1 MRRRLD
7 ANHQVDYVEGM
18 SGPTLVILAAGRARR
33 YGGLKQL
40 APIGRHGEGV
50 IDLIASDAMTAGFD
64 DIVIVLNR
72 DTGPTIQEHVAK
84 NWPKNHRVSFAFQE
98 KLRGTVDAVLA
109 AEEFVDHSLPFGVSN
124 ADDLYGLDAL
134 TKLEGHLSS
143 SPDCCMVSFQLE
155 NSLIG
160 DLPVSRG
167 TCQVANGRLIH
178 VVERRNVHFTP
189 DGLEADDG
197 LTPRF
202 LEPETQ
208 VSMNLWGFQP
218 NIWPLMHREV
228 AEHDFNESAEVLLP
242 TFVAGVMARD
252 GLVFSVLETSSRC
265 IGVTHAEDLPLA
277 QFLVRE
283 EIKSGLRPE
292 FAFS

>member
-1 MRRRLD
+1 M
-7 ANHQVDYVEGM
+7 N
-18 SGPTLVILAAGRARR
+18 GPTLVILAAGRARR

-50 IDLIASDAMTAGFD
+50 IDLIASDAINAGFS
-64 DIVIVLNR
+64 DIVIVVNH
-72 DTGPTIQEHVAK
+72 DTGPTIQEHVATH
-84 NWPKNHRVSFAFQE
+84 WPADQKVSFAFQE

-109 AEEFVDHSLPFGVSN
+109 AEEFVNHSVPFGVSN
-124 ADDLYGLDAL
+124 ADDLYGRDAL
-134 TKLEGHLSS
+134 TKLGHHLSN
-143 SPDCCMVSFQLE
+143 SPDCCLVAFELE
-155 NSLIG
+155 NSLVG

-167 TCQVANGRLIH
+167 TCQVDNGRLTH

-197 LTPRF
+197 LQPRF
-202 LEPETQ
+202 LESETR

-218 NIWPLMHREV
+218 NIWPLMHREL
-228 AEHDFNESAEVLLP
+228 AEHDFEASAEVLLP
-242 TFVAGVMARD
+242 TFVAGVMSRD
-252 GLVFSVLETSSRC
+252 GIVFSVLETDSRC

-292 FAFS
+292 FAFR

>member
-1 MRRRLD
+1 
-7 ANHQVDYVEGM
+7 M

-50 IDLIASDAMTAGFD
+50 IDLIASDAITAGFD
-64 DIVIVLNR
+64 DIVIVVNR
-72 DTGPTIQEHVAK
+72 DTGPTIQTHVAER
-84 NWPKNHRVSFAFQE
+84 WPTSHKVSFAFQE

-109 AEEFVDHSLPFGVSN
+109 AEEYVDPRVPFGVSN

-134 TKLEGHLSS
+134 MKLGGHLIE
-143 SPDCCMVSFQLE
+143 SPDCCLVAFQLE
-155 NSLIG
+155 NSLVG

-167 TCQVANGRLIH
+167 TCQVSNGRLTH
-178 VVERRNVHFTP
+178 VEERRNVHFTA

-197 LTPRF
+197 LVPRF
-202 LEPETQ
+202 LSPEAL

-218 NIWPLMHREV
+218 NIWPLLHREV
-228 AEHDFNESAEVLLP
+228 QEHDFDASPEVLLP
-242 TFVAGVMARD
+242 TFVANTMARD
-252 GLVFSVLETSSRC
+252 AMAFTVLETSSRC

-292 FAFS
+292 YAFS

>member
-1 MRRRLD
+1 M
-7 ANHQVDYVEGM
+7 N
-18 SGPTLVILAAGRARR
+18 GPTLVILAAGRARR

-50 IDLIASDAMTAGFD
+50 IDLIASDAIKAGFD
-64 DIVIVLNR
+64 DIVIVINR
-72 DTGPTIQEHVAK
+72 DTGPTIQEHVAEF
-84 NWPKNHRVSFAFQE
+84 WPKDHRVAFAFQE
-98 KLRGTVDAVLA
+98 TLRGTVDAVLA
-109 AEEFVDHSLPFGVSN
+109 AEEFVNHGVPFAVSN
-124 ADDLYGLDAL
+124 ADDLYGLDAMM
-134 TKLEGHLSS
+134 KLGEHLQS
-143 SPDCCMVSFQLE
+143 SPDCCLVGFQLE
-155 NSLIG
+155 NSLVG

-167 TCQVANGRLIH
+167 TCQVHDGRLAH

-197 LTPRF
+197 LHPRY
-202 LEPETQ
+202 LEPETL

-228 AEHDFNESAEVLLP
+228 EEHDFEKDPEVLLP
-242 TFVAGVMARD
+242 TFVANIMKRE
-252 GLVFSVLETSSRC
+252 GLVFSVLETNSRC

-283 EIKSGLRPE
+283 EITAGLRPE

>member
-1 MRRRLD
+1 
-7 ANHQVDYVEGM
+7 
-18 SGPTLVILAAGRARR
+18 
-33 YGGLKQL
+33 
-40 APIGRHGEGV
+40 
-50 IDLIASDAMTAGFD
+50 
-64 DIVIVLNR
+64 
-72 DTGPTIQEHVAK
+72 
-84 NWPKNHRVSFAFQE
+84 VSFAFQE

-109 AEEFVDHSLPFGVSN
+109 AEEFVSHSVPFGVSN

-134 TKLEGHLSS
+134 MKLGDHLSS
-143 SPDCCMVSFQLE
+143 SPDCWLVAFRLE
-155 NSLIG
+155 NSLVG

-167 TCQVANGRLIH
+167 TCQVANGRLTN

-197 LTPRF
+197 LQPRF
-202 LEPETQ
+202 LSPEAL

-228 AEHDFNESAEVLLP
+228 QEHDFEASPEVLLP

-252 GLVFSVLETSSRC
+252 GLAFTVIETSSRC

-277 QFLVRE
+277 QFLVRRGDQVRTAPR
-283 EIKSGLRPE
+283 IRLRLRRRPHTTRG
-292 FAFS
+292 FARLLILRKAQVDRRRRRIGPS

>member
-1 MRRRLD
+1 
-7 ANHQVDYVEGM
+7 M

-50 IDLIASDAMTAGFD
+50 IDLIASDAITAGFD
-64 DIVIVLNR
+64 DIVIVLNH

-84 NWPKNHRVSFAFQE
+84 HWPKDHRVSFAFQE

-109 AEEFVDHSLPFGVSN
+109 AEEFVDHSRPFGVSN

-134 TKLEGHLSS
+134 MKLGGHLSTS
-143 SPDCCMVSFQLE
+143 ADCCMVAFQLE

-167 TCQVANGRLIH
+167 TCQVSDGRLTH
-178 VVERRNVHFTP
+178 VEERRNVHFTP

-202 LEPETQ
+202 LAPDAL

-218 NIWPLMHREV
+218 NIWPLLHREV
-228 AEHDFNESAEVLLP
+228 EEHNFDESAEVLLP
-242 TFVAGVMARD
+242 TFVARVMASE
-252 GLVFSVLETSSRC
+252 GLEFTALETSSRC

>member
-1 MRRRLD
+1 
-7 ANHQVDYVEGM
+7 
-18 SGPTLVILAAGRARR
+18 
-33 YGGLKQL
+33 
-40 APIGRHGEGV
+40 
-50 IDLIASDAMTAGFD
+50 MTAGFE
-64 DIVIVLNR
+64 DIVIVVNH
-72 DTGPTIQEHVAK
+72 DTGPTIQGHVAQH
-84 NWPKNHRVSFAFQE
+84 WPKEHRVSFAFQE
-98 KLRGTVDAVLA
+98 KMRGTVDAVLA
-109 AEEFVDHSLPFGVSN
+109 AEEFVDHDRPFGVSN

-134 TKLEGHLSS
+134 MKLGGHLSAS
-143 SPDCCMVSFQLE
+143 TDCCLVAFQLE

-167 TCQVANGRLIH
+167 TCEVANGRLTH
-178 VVERRNVHFTP
+178 VEERRNVHFTP

-197 LTPRF
+197 LVPRF
-202 LEPETQ
+202 LSPEAL

-218 NIWPLMHREV
+218 TIWPLIHREV
-228 AEHDFNESAEVLLP
+228 HEHDFGASAEVLLP
-242 TFVAGVMARD
+242 TFVARVMAREH
-252 GLVFSVLETSSRC
+252 LVFTVLETSSRC

>member
-1 MRRRLD
+1 
-7 ANHQVDYVEGM
+7 M
-18 SGPTLVILAAGRARR
+18 SGPSLVILAAGRARR

-50 IDLIASDAMTAGFD
+50 IDLIASDAISAGFD
-64 DIVIVLNR
+64 DIVIVLNH
-72 DTGPTIQEHVAK
+72 DTGPTIQEHVAAH
-84 NWPKNHRVSFAFQE
+84 WPKSHRVSFAFQE

-109 AEEFVDHSLPFGVSN
+109 AEEFVDHNRPFAVSN

-134 TKLEGHLSS
+134 MKLGNHLAT
-143 SPDCCMVSFQLE
+143 SPDCCMVAFQLE

-167 TCQVANGRLIH
+167 TCQVSNGRLTH
-178 VVERRNVHFTP
+178 VEERRNVHFTP
-189 DGLEADDG
+189 DGLEADDD
-197 LTPRF
+197 LTPRI
-202 LEPETQ
+202 LEPDTL

-218 NIWPLMHREV
+218 EIWPLMHREV
-228 AEHDFNESAEVLLP
+228 EEHDFSASAEVLLP
-242 TFVAGVMARD
+242 TFVARIMAND
-252 GLVFSVLETSSRC
+252 GLVVSALETSSRC

-292 FAFS
+292 YAFT

>member
-1 MRRRLD
+1 
-7 ANHQVDYVEGM
+7 M

-50 IDLIASDAMTAGFD
+50 IDLIASDAITAGFD
-64 DIVIVLNR
+64 DIVIVVNR
-72 DTGPTIQEHVAK
+72 DTGPTIQEHVAEH
-84 NWPKNHRVSFAFQE
+84 WPKSHRVSFAFQE

-109 AEEFVDHSLPFGVSN
+109 AEEFVDHRRPFGVSN

-134 TKLEGHLSS
+134 TKLGTHLSS
-143 SPDCCMVSFQLE
+143 SPDCCLVAFQLE
-155 NSLIG
+155 NSLVG

-167 TCQVANGRLIH
+167 TCQVSNGRLAH
-178 VVERRNVHFTP
+178 VEERRNVHFTP

-197 LTPRF
+197 LVPRF
-202 LEPETQ
+202 LSPEAL
-208 VSMNLWGFQP
+208 VSMNLWGFQS

-228 AEHDFNESAEVLLP
+228 QEHDFDASPEVLLP
-242 TFVAGVMARD
+242 TFVANTMARD
-252 GLVFSVLETSSRC
+252 GMVYSVLETSSRC

-292 FAFS
+292 FAFG

>member
-1 MRRRLD
+1 
-7 ANHQVDYVEGM
+7 
-18 SGPTLVILAAGRARR
+18 LAAGRARR

-50 IDLIASDAMTAGFD
+50 IDLIASDAMAAGFD
-64 DIVIVLNR
+64 DIVIVVNR

-84 NWPKNHRVSFAFQE
+84 HWPTSHSVSFAFQE
-98 KLRGTVDAVLA
+98 KLRGTVDAVLS
-109 AEEFVDHSLPFGVSN
+109 AEEFVDHSVPFGVSN

-134 TKLEGHLSS
+134 MKLGGHLNS
-143 SPDCCMVSFQLE
+143 SPDCCLVAFQLE

-167 TCQVANGRLIH
+167 TCQVANGRLTH
-178 VVERRNVHFTP
+178 VEERRNVHFTP

-197 LTPRF
+197 LTPRI
-202 LEPETQ
+202 LSPEAL

-228 AEHDFNESAEVLLP
+228 QEHDFAVSSEVLLP
-242 TFVAGVMARD
+242 TFVAGIMARD

-283 EIKSGLRPE
+283 EIKAGQRPE
-292 FAFS
+292 FAFG

>member
-1 MRRRLD
+1 
-7 ANHQVDYVEGM
+7 M

-50 IDLIASDAMTAGFD
+50 IDLIASDAMTAGFE
-64 DIVIVLNR
+64 DIVIVVNH
-72 DTGPTIQEHVAK
+72 DTGPTIQEHVAQH
-84 NWPKNHRVSFAFQE
+84 WPKEHRVSFAFQE
-98 KLRGTVDAVLA
+98 KMRGTVDAVLA
-109 AEEFVDHSLPFGVSN
+109 AEEFVDHDRPFGVSN

-134 TKLEGHLSS
+134 MKLGGHLSTS
-143 SPDCCMVSFQLE
+143 SDCCMVAFQLE

-167 TCQVANGRLIH
+167 TCEVTNGRLTH
-178 VVERRNVHFTP
+178 VEERRNVHFTP

-197 LTPRF
+197 LLPRF
-202 LEPETQ
+202 LSPEAL

-218 NIWPLMHREV
+218 TIWPLIHREV
-228 AEHDFNESAEVLLP
+228 REHDFQTSAEVLLP
-242 TFVAGVMARD
+242 TFVARVMAREN
-252 GLVFSVLETSSRC
+252 LVFAVLETSSRC

-283 EIKSGLRPE
+283 DIKSGLRPE

>member
-1 MRRRLD
+1 M
-7 ANHQVDYVEGM
+7 N
-18 SGPTLVILAAGRARR
+18 GPTLVILAAGRARR

-50 IDLIASDAMTAGFD
+50 IDLIASDAITAGFD
-64 DIVIVLNR
+64 DIVIVVNR
-72 DTGPTIQEHVAK
+72 DTGPTIQEHVDK
-84 NWPKNHRVSFAFQE
+84 VWPKSHRVSFAFQE

-109 AEEFVDHSLPFGVSN
+109 AEEFVDHSVPFGVSN

-134 TKLEGHLSS
+134 VKLGGHFNS
-143 SPDCCMVSFQLE
+143 SPDCCLVGFQLE

-167 TCQVANGRLIH
+167 TCTVANGRLRH

-197 LTPRF
+197 LQPRF
-202 LEPETQ
+202 LEPETL

-228 AEHDFNESAEVLLP
+228 SEHDFEASPEVLLP
-242 TFVAGVMARD
+242 TFVAGIMERD
-252 GLVFSVLETSSRC
+252 GLVFTVLETSSRC

-283 EIKSGLRPE
+283 EIKSGQRPE
-292 FAFS
+292 FAFT

>member
-1 MRRRLD
+1 
-7 ANHQVDYVEGM
+7 
-18 SGPTLVILAAGRARR
+18 
-33 YGGLKQL
+33 
-40 APIGRHGEGV
+40 
-50 IDLIASDAMTAGFD
+50 
-64 DIVIVLNR
+64 
-72 DTGPTIQEHVAK
+72 
-84 NWPKNHRVSFAFQE
+84 
-98 KLRGTVDAVLA
+98 LA
-109 AEEFVDHSLPFGVSN
+109 AEEFVDHSVPFGVSN

-134 TKLEGHLSS
+134 MKLGNHLTT
-143 SPDCCMVSFQLE
+143 SPDCCLVAFQLE
-155 NSLIG
+155 NSLVG

-167 TCQVANGRLIH
+167 TCQVANGRLTH

-202 LEPETQ
+202 LSPEAL

-218 NIWPLMHREV
+218 NIWQLMHREV
-228 AEHDFNESAEVLLP
+228 AEHDFEESPEVLLP
-242 TFVAGVMARD
+242 TFVAGIMARD
-252 GLVFSVLETSSRC
+252 GLVFSVRETSSRC

>member
-1 MRRRLD
+1 M
-7 ANHQVDYVEGM
+7 N
-18 SGPTLVILAAGRARR
+18 GPTLVILAAGRARR

-50 IDLIASDAMTAGFD
+50 IDLIASDAVTAGFD
-64 DIVIVLNR
+64 DIVIVVNR
-72 DTGPTIQEHVAK
+72 ETGPTIQEHVEK
-84 NWPKNHRVSFAFQE
+84 VWPKNHRVSFAFQE
-98 KLRGTVDAVLA
+98 KLRGTVDAVLS
-109 AEEFVDHSLPFGVSN
+109 AEEFVDHSSPFAVSN

-134 TKLEGHLSS
+134 TKLAKHLDS
-143 SPDCCMVSFQLE
+143 SPDCCLVGFQLE

-167 TCQVANGRLIH
+167 TCTVSEGRLSH

-197 LTPRF
+197 LQPRF
-202 LEPETQ
+202 LVPETL
-208 VSMNLWGFQP
+208 VSMNLWGFQS

-228 AEHDFNESAEVLLP
+228 QEHDFEDSPEVLLP
-242 TFVAGVMARD
+242 TFVANSMSRD
-252 GLVFSVLETSSRC
+252 GVVFSVLETSSRC

-283 EIKSGLRPE
+283 EIKSGQRPE
-292 FAFS
+292 FAFN

>member
-1 MRRRLD
+1 M
-7 ANHQVDYVEGM
+7 N
-18 SGPTLVILAAGRARR
+18 GPTLVILAAGRARR

-50 IDLIASDAMTAGFD
+50 IDLIASDAMAAGFD
-64 DIVIVLNR
+64 DIVIVVNR
-72 DTGPTIQEHVAK
+72 DTGPTIQEHVADH
-84 NWPKNHRVSFAFQE
+84 WPKDHKVSFAFQE
-98 KLRGTVDAVLA
+98 KLRGTVDAALA
-109 AEEFVDHSLPFGVSN
+109 AEEFVNRSVPFGVSN

-134 TKLEGHLSS
+134 KKLGNHLSN
-143 SPDCCMVSFQLE
+143 SPDCCLVAFELE

-167 TCQVANGRLIH
+167 TCQVDNGHLTH

-197 LTPRF
+197 LEPVF
-202 LEPETQ
+202 LPPEAL

-218 NIWPLMHREV
+218 NIWPLMHRAV
-228 AEHDFNESAEVLLP
+228 LEHDFEASPEVLLP
-242 TFVAGVMARD
+242 TFVAGVMERD
-252 GLVFSVLETSSRC
+252 GLVFSVLETKSRC

-292 FAFS
+292 FAFG

>member
-1 MRRRLD
+1 
-7 ANHQVDYVEGM
+7 M

-50 IDLIASDAMTAGFD
+50 IDLIASDAVTAGFD
-64 DIVIVLNR
+64 DIVIVVNR
-72 DTGPTIQEHVAK
+72 DTGPTIQTHVAEH
-84 NWPKNHRVSFAFQE
+84 WPKSHKVSFAFQE

-109 AEEFVDHSLPFGVSN
+109 AEEFVDHHLPFGVSN

-134 TKLEGHLSS
+134 MKLGGHLSE
-143 SPDCCMVSFQLE
+143 SPDCCMVAFQLE
-155 NSLIG
+155 NSLVG

-167 TCQVANGRLIH
+167 TCQVSNGRLTHIE
-178 VVERRNVHFTP
+178 ERRNVHFTP

-197 LTPRF
+197 LIPRF
-202 LEPETQ
+202 LSPEAL

-218 NIWPLMHREV
+218 NIWSLLHREMQ
-228 AEHDFNESAEVLLP
+228 EHDFDASPEVLLP
-242 TFVAGVMARD
+242 TFVANTMARD
-252 GLVFSVLETSSRC
+252 AMAFTVLETSSRC

-292 FAFS
+292 FAFG

>member
-1 MRRRLD
+1 
-7 ANHQVDYVEGM
+7 
-18 SGPTLVILAAGRARR
+18 LAAGRARR

-50 IDLIASDAMTAGFD
+50 IDLIASDAIAAGFD
-64 DIVIVLNR
+64 DIVIVLNH
-72 DTGPTIQEHVAK
+72 DTGPTIQEHVAEY
-84 NWPKNHRVSFAFQE
+84 WPKNHRVSFAFQE

-109 AEEFVDHSLPFGVSN
+109 AEEFVDHSVPFGVSN

-134 TKLEGHLSS
+134 MKLGGHLGE
-143 SPDCCMVSFQLE
+143 SPDCCLVAFQLE
-155 NSLIG
+155 NSLVG

-167 TCQVANGRLIH
+167 TCQVSNGRLTH
-178 VVERRNVHFTP
+178 VEERRNVHFTP

-202 LEPETQ
+202 LSPEAL

-218 NIWPLMHREV
+218 NIWPLLHREME
-228 AEHDFNESAEVLLP
+228 EHDFEDSAEVLLP
-242 TFVAGVMARD
+242 TFVANIMARD
-252 GLVFSVLETSSRC
+252 GLAFTVLETTSRC

>member
-1 MRRRLD
+1 
-7 ANHQVDYVEGM
+7 M
-18 SGPTLVILAAGRARR
+18 SGPSLVILAAGRARR

-64 DIVIVLNR
+64 DVVIVLNR
-72 DTGPTIQEHVAK
+72 ETGPTIQEHVAEH
-84 NWPKNHRVSFAFQE
+84 WPKSHRVSFAFQE

-109 AEEFVDHSLPFGVSN
+109 AEEFVDHDRPFGVSN
-124 ADDLYGLDAL
+124 ADDLYGLDAMM
-134 TKLEGHLSS
+134 KLGGHLAT
-143 SPDCCMVSFQLE
+143 SPDCCMVAFQLE

-167 TCQVANGRLIH
+167 TCQVSNGRLTH
-178 VVERRNVHFTP
+178 VEERRNVHFTP

-197 LTPRF
+197 LMPRF
-202 LEPETQ
+202 LEPDAL

-218 NIWPLMHREV
+218 DIWPLMHREV
-228 AEHDFNESAEVLLP
+228 EEHDFSASAEVLLP
-242 TFVAGVMARD
+242 TFVARIMASDGVVVSA
-252 GLVFSVLETSSRC
+252 LETSSRC

-292 FAFS
+292 YAFT

>member
-1 MRRRLD
+1 
-7 ANHQVDYVEGM
+7 M

-50 IDLIASDAMTAGFD
+50 IDLIASDAITAGFD

-72 DTGPTIQEHVAK
+72 DTGPTIQEHVAEF
-84 NWPKNHRVSFAFQE
+84 WPKSHRVAFAFQE

-134 TKLEGHLSS
+134 MKLGAHLNKN
-143 SPDCCMVSFQLE
+143 PDCCLVAFQLE

-167 TCQVANGRLIH
+167 TCQVKDGRLTH
-178 VVERRNVHFTP
+178 VEERRNVHFTP

-197 LTPRF
+197 LTPRI
-202 LEPETQ
+202 LSPEAL

-218 NIWPLMHREV
+218 NIWPLLHREME
-228 AEHDFNESAEVLLP
+228 EHDFEASAEVLLP
-242 TFVAGVMARD
+242 TFVANIMKRD
-252 GLVFSVLETSSRC
+252 GLVFSVLETTSRC